1 MRVVRFLIAVLVP
14 VGLATGAGAE
24 PFAPNPHLDWTVSPE
39 QIHDACKS
47 AKDRADTALRE
58 ITVLEPQSRSFA
70 NTPAAVEAALD
81 DLYDTTSGDAF
92 LKDVAVSSATRDAAR
107 GCQTLLDKYN
117 LEVFNRED
125 LYKAVKDYAD
135 KDEKLG
141 GEDKKLL
148 QKELLDFKRN
158 GLMLAKDERA
168 EVKKLKDRIVEIQQA
183 FAKNVD
189 DVKDSLL
196 VTRAELDGLPDDY
209 INRLERDGD
218 KYRVTVDYPDYFPFM
233 ENARDP
239 QARRKLEFLFNNR
252 AASENVPLFAE
263 ALKLRAEAA
272 GRLGFANH
280 AAYVLE
286 DRMAKNPF
294 TVEDFLSRLRSK
306 LKPLGNAE
314 LKVLLELKSKEEGAR
329 SDGKIDAWDWR
340 YYDNQLKKSRY
351 QIDQEAIKEYFPMET
366 VVSGMLKVYQKLLGI
381 RFREIPDAAVWHP
394 DVKLYEIVDATS
406 GLPSGPP
413 IAYFY
418 MDLFPREGKYK
429 HAASFNI
436 VNGRRLADGTY
447 QKPVAAIVA
456 NFPKSTNTAPSL
468 LKHGSHQDVET
479 IFHEFGHVMHMT
491 LTKARYERFSGAN
504 TAWDFVEAPSQM
516 LENWVWDPA
525 VLASL
530 SGNYKD
536 PSKKL
541 PEDLLK
547 KMIAVRNV
555 DTGLVQLRQVFLSEV
570 DMAYH
575 TEREIKDPTALY
587 ARMMRDISLIPMN
600 PGTNPEASFGHLFD
614 GYDAGYYGYL
624 WSKVYAQDM
633 FSRFESEGLLNPA
646 IGKQYRD
653 EVLAPGGSQDEM
665 DLVRKFLGRE
675 PNEDAFLRSLG
686 LEKKKGA

>member
-1 MRVVRFLIAVLVP
+1 MRGLIIAAAVLGLSRPGAAADPFSPSRFLNWSAS
-14 VGLATGAGAE
+14 A
-24 PFAPNPHLDWTVSPE
+24 E
-39 QIHDACKS
+39 QIHDDCAS
-47 AKDRADTALRE
+47 ARQRADSALRE
-58 ITVLEPQSRSFA
+58 ITSLDTFSQSFS
-70 NTPAAVEAALD
+70 NTPAAVETALD
-81 DLYDTTSGDAF
+81 DFYDATAGDAF
-92 LKDVAVSSATRDAAR
+92 LKDVAVSSATRVAAR
-107 GCQTLLDKYN
+107 DCQTLIDKYN

-125 LYKAVKDYAD
+125 LYRAVKSYAD
-135 KDEKLG
+135 KG
-141 GEDKKLL
+141 GNLAAEDKKLL
-148 QKELLDFKRN
+148 EKELLDFKRN
-158 GLMLAKDERA
+158 GLMLPPDRRA
-168 EVKKLKDRIVEIQQA
+168 EVKRIKDRLVEISQS
-183 FAKNVD
+183 FAKNID

-196 VTRAELDGLPDDY
+196 VTREELSGLPDDY
-209 INRLERDGD
+209 VNRLEKAGD

-239 QARRKLEFLFNNR
+239 GARRRLEFIFNNR
-252 AASENVPLFAE
+252 AAKENVPLFAE
-263 ALKLRAEAA
+263 AIRLRAEAA
-272 GRLGFANH
+272 GRLGYPSH

-294 TVEDFLSRLRSK
+294 AVEDFLSRLRSK
-306 LKPLGNAE
+306 LKPLGKAE
-314 LKVLLELKSKEEGAR
+314 LKVLLELKKNEEGAK
-329 SDGKIDAWDWR
+329 SDGMIDAWDWR
-340 YYDNQLKKSRY
+340 YYDNQLKKTRY

-366 VVSGMLKVYQKLLGI
+366 VVSGMLKVYQQLFGVT
-381 RFREIPDAAVWHP
+381 FREIPDAAVWHP
-394 DVKLYEIVDATS
+394 DVKLYEIRDAS
-406 GLPSGPP
+406 GGDA

-436 VNGRRLADGTY
+436 VNGRLLPDGSY
-447 QKPVAAIVA
+447 QKPIAAIVA
-456 NFPKSTNTAPSL
+456 NFPKSTTNAPSL

-491 LTKARYERFSGAN
+491 LTKAHYERFSGAN

-516 LENWVWDPA
+516 LENWVWDPT

-530 SGNYKD
+530 SGSYKD

-541 PEDLLK
+541 PEDLLQ

-555 DTGLVQLRQVFLSEV
+555 DTGLVQLRQAFLSEV
-570 DMAYH
+570 DMSYH

-587 ARMMRDISLIPMN
+587 ARMMREISLIPMN

-646 IGKQYRD
+646 IGRQYRD
-653 EVLAPGGSQDEM
+653 EVLAPGGSKDEM
-665 DLVRKFLGRE
+665 DLVRRFLGRE
-675 PNEDAFLRSLG
+675 PNEQAFLRSIG
-686 LEKKKGA
+686 VGPAKGS